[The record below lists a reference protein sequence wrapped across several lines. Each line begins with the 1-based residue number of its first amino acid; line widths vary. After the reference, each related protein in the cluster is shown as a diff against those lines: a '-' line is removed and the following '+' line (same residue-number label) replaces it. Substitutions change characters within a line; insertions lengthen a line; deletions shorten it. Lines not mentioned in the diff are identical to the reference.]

1 MTDEQRVET
10 EIDTQDFLRK
20 LHEAREMNQQD
31 KDKIETDMAYY
42 LGILE
47 RLETKF
53 DRTLPVIKSC
63 TEYYMKQINKCLEEL
78 NGK

>member
-1 MTDEQRVET
+1 MTSSEKFSLE
-10 EIDTQDFLRK
+10 
-20 LHEAREMNQQD
+20 N
-31 KDKIETDMAYY
+31 KIVHY

-53 DRTLPVIKSC
+53 DRTLPVIKDC
-63 TEYYMKQINKCLEEL
+63 TEYYTKQINKCLEEL

>member
-1 MTDEQRVET
+1 
-10 EIDTQDFLRK
+10 
-20 LHEAREMNQQD
+20 MNKQY

-47 RLETKF
+47 TLENKF
-53 DRTLPVIKSC
+53 DRTLPVIKGC
-63 TEYYMKQINKCLEEL
+63 TEYYIKQINKCLEEL